1 MSKNNEFRYVVS
13 SNNSDIDL
21 RLRWTNRCVH
31 IFVHLSQTRERKI
44 SAAGTAKTILLHW
57 KSTDTV
63 RVDAD
68 LLLRTVSTVKPGPER
83 IRIRAVSPRSR
94 GATGCTL
101 TVPVYSVP
109 IKKAGQEPR
118 HGTGTL
124 RPLVIGPARGLEADH
139 GGRRIHIRND
149 QWNVLDAKSELQHV
163 FRCRSSQSGETS
175 TAE

>member
-21 RLRWTNRCVH
+21 RLRWTKKCVH
-31 IFVHLSQTRERKI
+31 IFVHLSQTREKNNLGSGYSKNNTATLKVNRYRP
-44 SAAGTAKTILLHW
+44 SRRRPTSQDSLHGEAGTWAYP
-57 KSTDTV
+57 DT
-63 RVDAD
+63 
-68 LLLRTVSTVKPGPER
+68 
-83 IRIRAVSPRSR
+83 R
-94 GATGCTL
+94 GFPTL
-101 TVPVYSVP
+101 TGGHRLYPNCTSVQCTD
-109 IKKAGQEPR
+109 KNAGQEPR
-118 HGTGTL
+118 PGTGTL

>member
-1 MSKNNEFRYVVS
+1 MCSYLCPSIANQRKKNLCSGYSKNNTATLKV
-13 SNNSDIDL
+13 
-21 RLRWTNRCVH
+21 NR
-31 IFVHLSQTRERKI
+31 
-44 SAAGTAKTILLHW
+44 
-57 KSTDTV
+57 TV

-109 IKKAGQEPR
+109 IKKSRP
-118 HGTGTL
+118 GTGTL

-149 QWNVLDAKSELQHV
+149 QWNVLDAKSEPQHV